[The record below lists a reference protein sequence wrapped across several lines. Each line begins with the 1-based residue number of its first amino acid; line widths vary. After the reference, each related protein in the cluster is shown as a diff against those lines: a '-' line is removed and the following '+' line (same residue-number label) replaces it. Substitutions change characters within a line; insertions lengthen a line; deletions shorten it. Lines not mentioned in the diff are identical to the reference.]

1 MNKNDKMKRMKNITL
16 GAIAGYLVGVFTPVA
31 WIGAGI
37 SMVSGI
43 ILFAMFLYICKM
55 KADEYDEKIGD

>member
-31 WIGAGI
+31 WMGAGI

-43 ILFAMFLYICKM
+43 ILFAMFWALLLQMSLSVKLL
-55 KADEYDEKIGD
+55 